1 LVRDFEA
8 RGISCLI
15 TEEQDA
21 EQAAKSYLEGRLI
34 ATNESSCGCGH

>member
-1 LVRDFEA
+1 MVRDFEA

-21 EQAAKSYLEGRLI
+21 EQAVKSYLDGRLT
-34 ATNESSCGCGH
+34 ATNVSSCACGH